1 MIGILYQEELK
12 EYDFGEGHPF
22 RGDRYLIFPKF
33 LRSRVPEGEKYCF
46 LKAESVEDND
56 LKFICKE
63 DYIKFTTNYYKQAH
77 LGPVS
82 PELQRRHH
90 MFHSGDNQPRKNPGK
105 IEEAA
110 RLIIGQAK
118 MGINKIQEGD
128 FRKVVSI
135 GGGMHHAK
143 PGYGEGF
150 CIYNDVAFAAKYLI
164 EQYGFE
170 RILILDTDAHA
181 GNGTL
186 EYFYSDK
193 RVLFIDVHQDPQTLY
208 PGTGFINQIG
218 DGAGRGFTINVP
230 MPPYAGDDAY
240 QLVFEEI
247 IIPTAAEFNPQFI
260 IRNGGSDPH
269 FADKLTNLGL
279 TVDGFRMI
287 GEKVNQIASTT
298 CDGKV
303 IDLIASGYNESVLP
317 HCWMALLSG
326 LANLETTIEEPDTVL
341 QRVRKEPSQQEIKKL
356 IKELKGTLKNYWQ
369 CFQ

>member
-33 LRSRVPEGEKYCF
+33 LRSRIPEDEKYRF
-46 LKAESVEDND
+46 LQAESGRDDD
-56 LKFICKE
+56 LKIICKE
-63 DYIKFTTNYYKQAH
+63 DYIEFTTNYYKQAH
-77 LGPVS
+77 LGSIS

-90 MFHSGDNQPRKNPGK
+90 MFHSGDNRPRKKPGK

-118 MGINKIQEGD
+118 MGIDQIQEGE

-186 EYFYSDK
+186 EYFYSNQQI
-193 RVLFIDVHQDPQTLY
+193 LFIDVHQDPQTLY
-208 PGTGFINQIG
+208 PGTGFIDQIG
-218 DGAGRGFTINVP
+218 EGNGRGFTINVP
-230 MPPYAGDDAY
+230 MPPYSGDSAY
-240 QLVFEEI
+240 QLVFEEL
-247 IIPTAAEFNPQFI
+247 IIPVVAEFNPQFI

-287 GEKVNQIASTT
+287 GEKVNQISNTT

-303 IDLIASGYNESVLP
+303 IDLIASGYNKSVLP

-341 QRVRKEPSQQEIKKL
+341 QRVRKEPSHGEINK
-356 IKELKGTLKNYWQ
+356 IIRELKEYLKNYWR
-369 CFQ
+369 CFH